1 MAHPSKTDTTP
12 AEPAA
17 SHASV
22 EGHVHL
28 HDRFEVSGWARHG
41 SGRLRRGAKA
51 PRPVG

>member
-28 HDRFEVSGWARHG
+28 HDRFEVSGWLDTA
-41 SGRLRRGAKA
+41 AAAFAAA
-51 PRPVG
+51 PRPAG